1 MSGDDED
8 FEPRLGKMR
17 ATRGKK
23 ARKYLG
29 RLLAAGAIA
38 ARASAPRRPRF
49 DGSRIGRGAATGRLL
64 SSRGSLDRN
73 TTRRVVVKTRLVRL
87 GGKGIGAARAH
98 LHYIQRDG
106 VTREGEPGELYS
118 ARDDAADGKSF
129 LDRCG
134 DDRHQF
140 RMIVSAE
147 DGDLYADLKPFVRR
161 LMAQIETDLGTRLD
175 WVAVD
180 HFNTGHPHT
189 HIMLRGSDDRGKD
202 LILAREY
209 IAHGMR
215 ARASEIATL
224 DLGPKTQLEIETRMR
239 RDIGA
244 ERLTDI
250 DRQLLRAAERAPLVM
265 AQDRD
270 PLVQS
275 LQAGRLQK
283 LGAMGLADEIA
294 PGQWRLAKGLQATL
308 AAMGERGDIILTMQ
322 REMTARQRVV
332 APADRAIHDDVSPLT
347 GPLVG
352 RVITRGLA
360 DELHDRHY
368 LIVDGVDGR
377 SHFVAIGRG
386 EDVEPLP
393 AGAVVR
399 IEPAPIGVR
408 DADRTI
414 AEIAAANR
422 GRYDAEAHFRFD
434 PAARPAYI
442 ETHVRRLEAMRR
454 QGGFAERANDGSWT
468 IAPDHLDRA
477 AAYEA
482 RLAKDHP
489 VSVEILS
496 PVPVETLARAEAVTW
511 LDREANES
519 APVPLRD
526 KGFGREVRSATSLRQ
541 QWLVEEELADATG
554 EGIVYRRG
562 ALAALQRRELL
573 RLARQLA
580 RELGKEFAETKSGDR
595 VEGKVARRI
604 DSAGGRYALIEKTK
618 EFTLV
623 PWKPVLDRQ
632 VGKEVAGLVRDRGIN
647 WSIGRGRGGPTIS

>member
-17 ATRGKK
+17 ATRGKT

-38 ARASAPRRPRF
+38 ARASAHRRARF

-73 TTRRVVVKTRLVRL
+73 AGRRVVVKTRLIRL
-87 GGKGIGAARAH
+87 GTKGIGAARAH

-106 VTREGEPGELYS
+106 VTREGQPGELYS
-118 ARDDAADGKSF
+118 ARDDAGDGKSF

-161 LMAQIETDLGTRLD
+161 LMAQMETDLGTRLD

-180 HFNTGHPHT
+180 HFNTGHPHS
-189 HIMLRGSDDRGKD
+189 HIMLRGRDDRGKD
-202 LILAREY
+202 LIIAREY
-209 IAHGMR
+209 IAHGIR
-215 ARASEIATL
+215 GRASEIATL
-224 DLGPKTQLEIETRMR
+224 DLGPRTLLEIETRMR

-244 ERLTDI
+244 ERFTDI
-250 DRQLLRAAERAPLVM
+250 DRQLLRAAERAPLVT
-265 AQDRD
+265 AKDSD

-294 PGQWRLAKGLQATL
+294 PGQWRLAKGLRDTL
-308 AAMGERGDIILTMQ
+308 TAMGERGDIIRTMQ
-322 REMTARQRVV
+322 RELTARRKVV
-332 APADRAIHDDVSPLT
+332 ASADRAIHDDASPLT
-347 GPLVG
+347 EPLVG
-352 RVITRGLA
+352 RVVTRGLA
-360 DELHDRHY
+360 DELTDRHY
-368 LIVDGVDGR
+368 LIVDAVDGR
-377 SHFVAIGRG
+377 SHFAAMGRCEG
-386 EDVEPLP
+386 VEPLP
-393 AGAVVR
+393 EGAVVR
-399 IEPAPIGVR
+399 LAPAGASVR

-414 AEIAAANR
+414 AAIAAAND
-422 GRYDAEAHFRFD
+422 GRYDAEAHRRFD
-434 PAARPAYI
+434 PAASPAFI

-454 QGGFAERANDGSWT
+454 QGGFAERANDGGWT
-468 IAPDHLDRA
+468 ITSDHLDRA

-482 RLAKDHP
+482 RLAKDRP

-511 LDREANES
+511 LDREAVGS

-526 KGFGREVRSATSLRQ
+526 KGFGREVRSAMALRQ
-541 QWLVEEELADATG
+541 RWLIDEELADAAG

-573 RLARQLA
+573 RLAGRLA
-580 RELGKEFAETKSGDR
+580 RELGKEFAETKSGDW
-595 VEGKVARRI
+595 VEGKVTRRI
-604 DSAGGRYALIEKTK
+604 DAAGGRYALIEKTK

-623 PWKPVLDRQ
+623 PWKPVLERN
-632 VGKEVAGLVRDRGIN
+632 VGKEVGGMVRDRGIS
-647 WSIGRGRGGPTIS
+647 WSIGRGRAGPTIS